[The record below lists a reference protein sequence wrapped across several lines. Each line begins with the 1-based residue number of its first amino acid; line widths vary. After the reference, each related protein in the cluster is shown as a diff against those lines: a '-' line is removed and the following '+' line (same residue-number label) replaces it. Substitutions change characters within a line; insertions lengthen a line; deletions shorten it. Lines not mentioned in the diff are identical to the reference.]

1 MKQNMLNISFN
12 KNPKTK
18 KFVLSFFGKGVDEEN
33 YIVENDTK
41 QRVLDSNG
49 QEITL
54 DRFGGIKNGSEIY
67 VKDDIVSIVDFYER
81 FLSER

>member
-12 KNPKTK
+12 KNPRTK
-18 KFVLSFFGKGVDEEN
+18 KFVLGFFDKSVDEEN
-33 YIVENDTK
+33 YIIENNTG
-41 QRVLDSNG
+41 QRVLDSSG

-81 FLSER
+81 FLLKR

>member
-1 MKQNMLNISFN
+1 MLNISFE
-12 KNPKTK
+12 KNQKTK
-18 KFVLSFFGKGVDEEN
+18 KFVLSFFGKDVDAEN
-33 YIVENDTK
+33 YIIESDTH
-41 QRVLDSNG
+41 QRDLSSNG

-81 FLSER
+81 FLAEK